1 MCTVLQCAGPCLGPG
16 HCGSRSR
23 GEAAGPAVLQGAEQ
37 LLLLRA
43 FELPSADVLLSLK
56 MALPAPCMCVEHVSS
71 AFHVVCR
78 DRRTGMTTRR
88 RRSTAAASCATAS
101 AASPSPSGH
110 LLEPQSCRL
119 LPWRSRRHDRS
130 PRIRSHV
137 RHGAADG
144 IVLSL
149 PCPGVEGLSA
159 YCWVGICNMRHA
171 GNVFPAQSS
180 SCAFCCLYRLV
191 LEGPRFQDFF
201 DKVEVAN
208 FEVASDAF
216 TTFKVREPSCACGLL
231 PAPTLPAPTLQLWL
245 PHRMLRQSAGAP
257 GLSSAASGS
266 LTHQ

>member
-1 MCTVLQCAGPCLGPG
+1 M
-16 HCGSRSR
+16 
-23 GEAAGPAVLQGAEQ
+23 LQGAEQ

-56 MALPAPCMCVEHVSS
+56 MALPAPCMCVEHVLS

-78 DRRTGMTTRR
+78 DRRTGTTTRR

-110 LLEPQSCRL
+110 LLDPQSCL
-119 LPWRSRRHDRS
+119 CCPAFKAPRSVVATS
-130 PRIRSHV
+130 VAALQMASSCGCHV
-137 RHGAADG
+137 LMSRD
-144 IVLSL
+144 
-149 PCPGVEGLSA
+149 
-159 YCWVGICNMRHA
+159 CWLGICNMRYA
-171 GNVFPAQSS
+171 GYVSQAQSPS
-180 SCAFCCLYRLV
+180 YAFCCLLRLV

-216 TTFKVREPSCACGLL
+216 TTFKVRETLCACGLL

-245 PHRMLRQSAGAP
+245 PHRMLRQSAGAS

-266 LTHQ
+266 LTH

>member
-1 MCTVLQCAGPCLGPG
+1 M
-16 HCGSRSR
+16 
-23 GEAAGPAVLQGAEQ
+23 LQGAEQ

-56 MALPAPCMCVEHVSS
+56 MALPAPCMCVEHVLS

-78 DRRTGMTTRR
+78 DRRTGTTTRR

-110 LLEPQSCRL
+110 LLDPQSCL
-119 LPWRSRRHDRS
+119 CCPAFKAPRSVPED
-130 PRIRSHV
+130 RSHV
-137 RHGAADG
+137 RRGAADG
-144 IVLSL
+144 IVLWL
-149 PCPGVEGLSA
+149 PCPDVEGLLSA
-159 YCWVGICNMRHA
+159 YCWLGICNMRYA
-171 GNVFPAQSS
+171 GNVSQAQSS

-216 TTFKVREPSCACGLL
+216 TTFKVREPLCACRLL

-245 PHRMLRQSAGAP
+245 PHRMLRQSAGASC
-257 GLSSAASGS
+257 LSSAASGL
-266 LTHQ
+266 LTH